1 MIDKSIALNLSI
13 QLKDSNKSL
22 DDLNKL
28 LVKSKEHLK
37 NVGKN
42 SKEFKKLD
50 ASVKKVEKSM
60 SKSSKTITK
69 MGGSTKK
76 LNTNIAATGKAAAV
90 TASGTGALG
99 GSMVLADRA
108 TGGLASKMLFLKT
121 AAGKVVQSL
130 KSVKVAMMA
139 TGIGLLLV
147 AVLAL
152 KAAFTSSEGGQN
164 KFAKIMG
171 VIGAITGNLVDL
183 LADLGE
189 KIIGV
194 FEDPKKAIN
203 DFADLLK
210 ENIINR
216 FEGLFELLPKLGEA
230 IGLLFKGEFSAA
242 GKVATDA
249 VGKVALGIDSVT
261 DSIGDAIEATK
272 KFAAEQVREGNLAA
286 KVANMRA
293 KADKIDRALIVERS
307 ILESKIAELRLKAK
321 KEDEVSAKDRRQAL
335 LDARDLE
342 ETLLDAETK
351 ALSLRRDAQ
360 VLENTFSRTNK
371 ENLDKEAN
379 SIAAVNLQIAKRAT
393 VARTLQRELNTVNA
407 QVATEESKLAAE
419 KIAAEKE
426 LAAAIEGIRVA
437 NINGE
442 DEKRAEEKRKVDK
455 QYEELLAKAKKYNLD
470 TNGLEEARL
479 AKKQEIDDK
488 YVKAKATKEL
498 AEQEKIIAKLKYDQ
512 KVSEDEF
519 QLRREEIARRE
530 LIVAEDKT
538 LTDEQ
543 RLQLQRQFAAESVK
557 ITEKEE
563 ALKRDTMI
571 QRIEMAGNV
580 LGAISGLA
588 KAFSKDDEASQK
600 RAFELQK
607 KFGIGQALI
616 STAVGVAN
624 ALTAGGNPLKL
635 ATGAQFVEA
644 GIVAATGAAQIA
656 TISKSQFGG
665 GGTATTGVA
674 SPSGSDGA
682 GSQPRAF
689 TSPRVDTSQSTTKV
703 IVTET
708 DIRSVTG
715 NVSGI
720 YNRAIVV
727 E

>member
-1 MIDKSIALNLSI
+1 M
-13 QLKDSNKSL
+13 
-22 DDLNKL
+22 
-28 LVKSKEHLK
+28 
-37 NVGKN
+37 
-42 SKEFKKLD
+42 
-50 ASVKKVEKSM
+50 
-60 SKSSKTITK
+60 
-69 MGGSTKK
+69 
-76 LNTNIAATGKAAAV
+76 
-90 TASGTGALG
+90 
-99 GSMVLADRA
+99 
-108 TGGLASKMLFLKT
+108 
-121 AAGKVVQSL
+121 
-130 KSVKVAMMA
+130 
-139 TGIGLLLV
+139 
-147 AVLAL
+147 
-152 KAAFTSSEGGQN
+152 
-164 KFAKIMG
+164 
-171 VIGAITGNLVDL
+171 
-183 LADLGE
+183 
-189 KIIGV
+189 
-194 FEDPKKAIN
+194 
-203 DFADLLK
+203 
-210 ENIINR
+210 
-216 FEGLFELLPKLGEA
+216 
-230 IGLLFKGEFSAA
+230 LFKGEFSAA

-261 DSIGDAIEATK
+261 DSIGDAIAATK
-272 KFAAEQVREGNLAA
+272 EFAKEQVREGNLAA

-307 ILESKIAELRLKAK
+307 LLQSKIAELRLKAK
-321 KEDEVSAKDRRQAL
+321 KEDEVAAKDRKAAL
-335 LDARDLE
+335 LEARDLE

-455 QYEELLAKAKKYNLD
+455 QYEELLAKAKKYELD
-470 TNGLEEARL
+470 ASGLDEARI

-488 YVKAKATKEL
+488 YVKAKAEKDL
-498 AEQEKIIAKLKYDQ
+498 AEQEKLIGKLKYDQ
-512 KVSEDEF
+512 KVAEDEF

-538 LTDEQ
+538 LTEEQ

-557 ITEKEE
+557 ITEGEE
-563 ALKRDTMI
+563 AAKAELAN
-571 QRIEMAGNV
+571 QRLQMAGNV
-580 LGAISGLA
+580 LGAISGLVKTFA
-588 KAFSKDDEASQK
+588 KDDEASQRK
-600 RAFELQK
+600 AFQLNK
-607 KFGIGQALI
+607 KIGVGQAII
-616 STAVGVAN
+616 STAQAV
-624 ALTAGGNPLKL
+624 
-635 ATGAQFVEA
+635 TGALAEPSLIPGERFIKA
-644 GIVAATGAAQIA
+644 GIAAAVGAAQITA
-656 TISKSQFGG
+656 IDRAQFGG
-665 GGTATTGVA
+665 SSTAVA
-674 SPSGSDGA
+674 DVDTPSVA